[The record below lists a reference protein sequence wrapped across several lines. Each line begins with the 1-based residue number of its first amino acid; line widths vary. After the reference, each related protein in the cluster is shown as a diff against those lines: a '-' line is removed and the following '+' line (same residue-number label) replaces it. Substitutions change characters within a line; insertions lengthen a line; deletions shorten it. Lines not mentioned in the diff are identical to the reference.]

1 MTPRVA
7 ILVPCYNEE
16 HSIGAVVEGFRAA
29 LPGAAVYV
37 YDNNSSDATP
47 ERARESGAIVRH
59 EGRQGKGHVVQR
71 MFADVEADVYVMAD
85 GDGTYDS
92 ACAPG
97 MVDRVLGDRL
107 DMVVGRRVTEQGETH
122 AYPRGHTLGNRL
134 FNRIL
139 HVLFGSQFTDVFSG
153 YRVMT
158 RRFVKTL
165 PVTSGGFEIET
176 ELTTHAL
183 DIGAACA
190 EVETPYRA
198 RHDDSQSNLRTYRDG
213 FRILRKSILLFR
225 ELRPL
230 RFYTILSVTFSV
242 IALAFGIRVLIDYI
256 ETGRVPHFPT
266 AILAASIEVVA
277 FVSLATGLVLD
288 AVGRARRDAR
298 RLAYLAIPHPASTD
312 DRPGK

>member
-1 MTPRVA
+1 VTPRVA

-16 HSIGAVVEGFRAA
+16 HSIGSVVEGFRAA

-37 YDNNSSDATP
+37 YDNNSTDATP
-47 ERARESGAIVRH
+47 ERARERGAIVRH

-97 MVDRVLGDRL
+97 MVDRVLGERL
-107 DMVVGRRVTEQGETH
+107 DMVVGRRVTEQGAEH
-122 AYPRGHTLGNRL
+122 PYPRGHTFGNRV

-139 HVLFGSQFTDVFSG
+139 QVLFGSQFIDVFSG

-190 EVETPYRA
+190 EVDTPYRA
-198 RHDDSQSNLRTYRDG
+198 RHDDSQSNLRTFRDG
-213 FRILRKSILLFR
+213 LRILRKSILLFR

-230 RFYTILSVTFSV
+230 RFYTILSVIFTV

-298 RLAYLAIPHPASTD
+298 RLAYLAIPHPASSD
-312 DRPGK
+312 DRP